1 MKNMKKTEEHEFPD
15 VMKVISHGRNRTNIL
30 RNSEQNTIAFLV
42 KRIPSWISSDML
54 TGIGFFGNFLVFLSF
69 ILATYFNPHF
79 LALGVIGFIVSWFG
93 DSLDGR
99 IAYYRNIP
107 RKWYGFA
114 LDVTTDWVGIVLICF
129 GFIIYVKG
137 VWEII
142 GFAFVVLYGWEMIT
156 TMIRYKVSNQY
167 SIDSGLLGP
176 TEVRIV
182 ISGILVL
189 EAFINGS
196 ILYSGSIAC
205 IILFISNIVDTIKL
219 LKRADIQD
227 KIDLEKKKIKELCL
241 IE

>member
-1 MKNMKKTEEHEFPD
+1 MKNTEEQEIME
-15 VMKVISHGRNRTNIL
+15 VVKVISQGRNRTNIL
-30 RNSEQNTIAFLV
+30 RNSEQNTIAFFV

-54 TGIGFFGNFLVFLSF
+54 TGIGFLGNILVFLSF
-69 ILATYFNPHF
+69 IFAAYVSPNF
-79 LALGVIGFIVSWFG
+79 LMLGVVGFMVSWFG

-114 LDVTTDWVGIVLICF
+114 LDVTTDWIGIVLICF

-156 TMIRYKVSNQY
+156 TMIRYKVTNQY

-189 EAFINGS
+189 EAFVNGS

-205 IILFISNIVDTIKL
+205 VLLFISNIVDTIKL
-219 LKRADIQD
+219 LKLADIKD
-227 KIDLEKKKIKELCL
+227 KEELEKKKQESHA
-241 IE
+241 

>member
-1 MKNMKKTEEHEFPD
+1 MKNTEEQEIID
-15 VMKVISHGRNRTNIL
+15 VVKVISQGRNRTNIL
-30 RNSEQNTIAFLV
+30 RNLEQNSIAFFV
-42 KRIPSWISSDML
+42 KKIPRWISSDML
-54 TGIGFFGNFLVFLSF
+54 TGIGFSGNILVFLSF
-69 ILATYFNPHF
+69 ILAAYFSPNF
-79 LALGVIGFIVSWFG
+79 LILGVIGFIVSWFG

-114 LDVTTDWVGIVLICF
+114 LDVTTDWIGIVLICL
-129 GFIIYVKG
+129 GFIVYVKG

-156 TMIRYKVSNQY
+156 TMIRYKITNQY

-189 EAFINGS
+189 EAFVNGS
-196 ILYSGSIAC
+196 ILYSGSITC
-205 IILFISNIVDTIKL
+205 VLLFVSNIVDTIKL
-219 LKRADIQD
+219 LKHADIKD
-227 KIDLEKKKIKELCL
+227 IEELKKKKQEDHA
-241 IE
+241 